1 MRGGFLMLWKQSLVR
16 LMARQFAAAAA
27 VPHNERLVALG
38 IWNCELMCSRRFTR
52 RVFLVFALA
61 AASVVLGLRAPAQIP
76 GEEANGGPRPS
87 RPYGDGPLTEADFRG
102 KTPTE
107 GKLANSP
114 FQAFLFLDI
123 HWSCQYRTVG
133 RGRVFTALLTQ
144 FEATAVCNPV
154 RSWNHWGKGNPD
166 LLDHEQGHFDITQI
180 HAQRLELRLRKLV
193 AAKKPPSASG
203 ETEALAIEALNSLL
217 DKESKAAKSVSDE
230 ENVEYDKLTKHGTGL
245 EKQRELRRVHQE
257 TLRKLAEE
265 LKAAR
270 KKN

>member
-1 MRGGFLMLWKQSLVR
+1 MRFRGFSRRVTLVLALAIASLV
-16 LMARQFAAAAA
+16 
-27 VPHNERLVALG
+27 LG
-38 IWNCELMCSRRFTR
+38 P
-52 RVFLVFALA
+52 
-61 AASVVLGLRAPAQIP
+61 AASAQIP
-76 GEEANGGPRPS
+76 GEKANGGPMTP

-133 RGRVFTALLTQ
+133 RSRVYTALLTQ
-144 FEATAVCNPV
+144 FEATAVCNPAT
-154 RSWNHWGKGNPD
+154 SWNHWGKSNPD

-180 HAQRLELRLRKLV
+180 HAQRLELRLRKQV

-203 ETEALAIEALNSLL
+203 ETEAIAIEALNSFL
-217 DKESKAAKSVSDE
+217 DKESKAAKVVSDE
-230 ENVEYDKLTKHGTGL
+230 ENVEYDKLTKHGTLL

-257 TLRKLAEE
+257 TLKKLAVE